1 MSMDNFARYFKEVEK
16 RRLSKQHKERM
27 IRAMRS
33 LFPKSRW
40 LNGDLFG
47 GKPMISKSEFIDW
60 MYVRGFTIEVMRLET
75 IGENSRSSIAA
86 QAEGALRH
94 IGTATGLV
102 NP

>member
-1 MSMDNFARYFKEVEK
+1 
-16 RRLSKQHKERM
+16 
-27 IRAMRS
+27 MRS

-75 IGENSRSSIAA
+75 IGENSRSNIAA

-102 NP
+102 NPEQELTVSFPILNES